1 MRLPAGAPG
10 LRGCI
15 WADQVTAQ
23 RPINGRVPRLHPF
36 VHKDLL
42 PSGGAISCEVG
53 ASPKRVYLPL
63 QGGDFGTNAVKLET
77 TIEWSTES
85 KGAFHFMPI
94 WAALPLV
101 RGAIAYTSRHHLYH
115 RIFHMSEIQC
125 PRNTGHH
132 CLVRS
137 EQLCPTFLERE
148 KS

>member
-101 RGAIAYTSRHHLYH
+101 RGAIAYTR
-115 RIFHMSEIQC
+115 
-125 PRNTGHH
+125 
-132 CLVRS
+132 LVITS
-137 EQLCPTFLERE
+137 TIGFSTCQKFNALGIPAIIAWFDQ
-148 KS
+148 SSSAQHF